1 MQVASRAI
9 KISSNGIKKK
19 RSLWNLDALF
29 SARVKQTAV
38 ANTIAFNSR
47 KCAPW
52 NSFAPLCRPEGSPEE
67 EEEDGGEGKLAK
79 GNPRREGSP
88 RPSTSSSL
96 HHYHHPLLV
105 LDVSPRRLFRRSRVR
120 DGDLRNHAFVR
131 FVPLARA
138 ESIGV
143 FRDAQRSPQA
153 SASELGKEDAS
164 HRRVLLRGEVS
175 WGNPAWLSSLSPLT
189 FASFNVAND
198 ARLSSLIFRVALHR
212 DNHLRTSNKI
222 SEFGIDSINF
232 VSYKDALIRRC
243 AI

>member
-1 MQVASRAI
+1 MVSRRKGHSETWAPF
-9 KISSNGIKKK
+9 SPHVSNKPP
-19 RSLWNLDALF
+19 S
-29 SARVKQTAV
+29 QTPSPLILE
-38 ANTIAFNSR
+38 N
-47 KCAPW
+47 APREIHSHPW
-52 NSFAPLCRPEGSPEE
+52 GRPEGSPEKE
-67 EEEDGGEGKLAK
+67 EAEDEGEGKLAK

-105 LDVSPRRLFRRSRVR
+105 LGVSPRRLFRRSRVR

-138 ESIGV
+138 GSIGV
-143 FRDAQRSPQA
+143 FRHAQRSPQA

-189 FASFNVAND
+189 FATFNVAND

-212 DNHLRTSNKI
+212 DNHFWRSG
-222 SEFGIDSINF
+222 ER
-232 VSYKDALIRRC
+232 LIRLPNSGLMV
-243 AI
+243 